1 MLMTMRTFLGLVML
15 LSFLVKTMAVTA
27 SLTAG
32 SDATVGFG
40 VFVFCPLA
48 WIIYELTP
56 LQHFSFFKPAGLK
69 EKVLGSQRDLSLETK
84 GVPIDEITRSTGFP
98 IEEYACPTL
107 SDASVR
113 DLLGADVVDRIRP
126 QHALQDEG
134 ARVEGVELQAGKSLS
149 RDPSSRQQRPRTL
162 SATPTEEV
170 DGAAWWDSPPA
181 SSAASTVDFVP
192 AYRANSAE
200 KASVRVEL
208 EQIRSNPSSPAYTR
222 AGSTLPR
229 AGSTLLAS
237 ASSTRPQSVDQAG
250 DPAGDQ
256 VSSKPPPRPPVKLIL
271 SSGPSSASQTEAACT
286 QQEKPQAAISMT
298 ASAAPLTPR
307 SDEELARTQTIH
319 ARAVSTKLPQRAGE
333 GLAVEGVELNVS
345 STAGTGASPASRKL
359 PKVHGTLYRG

>member
-1 MLMTMRTFLGLVML
+1 
-15 LSFLVKTMAVTA
+15 
-27 SLTAG
+27 
-32 SDATVGFG
+32 
-40 VFVFCPLA
+40 
-48 WIIYELTP
+48 
-56 LQHFSFFKPAGLK
+56 
-69 EKVLGSQRDLSLETK
+69 VLGSQRDLSLETK

-126 QHALQDEG
+126 QRALQDEG

-307 SDEELARTQTIH
+307 SDEELARTRTIHARSVNAEPTDVWQADISMAASAAPLTPRSDEELARTQTIH